1 MKKLALSRA
10 KEWQDTTP
18 EQLRDRLP
26 IRVISL
32 ARIHARRQTVLT
44 HLQAAGIRFEV
55 FDAIDGKNASPIF
68 DSTVA
73 KYIQGIR
80 LDLWKRQHPHHRK
93 KVAVD
98 ISHYV
103 NLHRISK
110 EGQPALII
118 EDDAR
123 IPSTLPSTRWDS
135 VEPAVGNSSH
145 AGRWYAALLAAL
157 QELPEDWDVLYPAM
171 CWEEVGA
178 TIRGRVQI
186 VKGGAC
192 TLGYLASPRFANA
205 VLAELRRTKS
215 LRRGPV
221 VDGLYQDLFKHWEV
235 AAYITTPRL
244 LERHDVPSELSY
256 REREANLT
264 EDEVMWV
271 TLHEGTGAWTSLKRL
286 P

>member
-157 QELPEDWDVLYPAM
+157 QELPEVRKPKPNSCCINRGEQRVHYCRIGMYSTLQ
-171 CWEEVGA
+171 CVG
-178 TIRGRVQI
+178 RR
-186 VKGGAC
+186 
-192 TLGYLASPRFANA
+192 LA
-205 VLAELRRTKS
+205 
-215 LRRGPV
+215 
-221 VDGLYQDLFKHWEV
+221 Q
-235 AAYITTPRL
+235 
-244 LERHDVPSELSY
+244 LS
-256 REREANLT
+256 
-264 EDEVMWV
+264 EDEFK
-271 TLHEGTGAWTSLKRL
+271 S
-286 P
+286 